1 MTEITKEFFSKLHD
15 LNRREELHIIQF
27 LVEEL
32 SFAEDT
38 EDMLLKSDW
47 PVNYFDET
55 YGALRDN
62 PLVRPEQGAFEIREE
77 LT

>member
-15 LNRREELHIIQF
+15 LNRREKLHIIQF
-27 LVEEL
+27 LIEEL

-38 EDMLLKSDW
+38 EDMPLESNW
-47 PVNYFDET
+47 PGNYFEET
-55 YGALRDN
+55 YGALRDD

-77 LT
+77 LA